1 MLNRLP
7 KHTPRLGQM
16 LANIGNPSTSD
27 VAQALGI
34 SERTARAWIAA
45 DAAPRPAALALY
57 WLTTWGQS
65 SIHAEAVNLM
75 QLHAAKAAAHEAEAR
90 ALRSQLDR
98 LMACAD
104 FGSANSP
111 VFLPG
116 TRQAPNPATRS
127 GRASR

>member
-16 LANIGNPSTSD
+16 LANIGYPSTSE
-27 VAQALGI
+27 VAQALGV

-45 DAAPRPAALALY
+45 DAAPRQAALALY

-65 SIHAEAVNLM
+65 SIHAEVVNLM

-90 ALRSQLDR
+90 ELRSQLDR

-104 FGSANSP
+104 FGSANAPLFVECTRRASNP
-111 VFLPG
+111 V
-116 TRQAPNPATRS
+116 TRS